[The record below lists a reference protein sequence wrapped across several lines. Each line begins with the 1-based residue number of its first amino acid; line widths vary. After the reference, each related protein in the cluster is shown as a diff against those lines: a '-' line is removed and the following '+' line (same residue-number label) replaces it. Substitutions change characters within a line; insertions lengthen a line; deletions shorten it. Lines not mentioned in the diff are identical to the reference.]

1 MRNDKQEIYKLLM
14 DGYFGIGG
22 FFDGSYLRP
31 HPRESG
37 EKYNLRKRLAYYL
50 NYLKPCVD
58 AHVSPVFK
66 TKAVRDWSGQAS
78 TLWQMFSEDV
88 DFTGRSIEALMK
100 SAALFAKLCGVA
112 FIVVDRA
119 TDGIEAETVGAL
131 ASDRR
136 ALPYAF
142 VVDPMRVQEVSTD
155 KFGRVVKFVF
165 VERDQDPNILTPA
178 KRTMTPDGWELEDS
192 KGKHTGT
199 WNLSGQT
206 PVIPLFSKDCG
217 ADNPLPPSEFLS
229 IAQTN
234 LGIYNMS
241 SWLGE
246 ILVNQTFSILTYPST
261 DMDGLTIGTNNAI
274 GYSPESSHKPEFIAP
289 SAEPAQTLSE
299 NINRLQQECYRM
311 ASVVNVT
318 GVRSE
323 ASGVAKAWD
332 FEQTNQVLADFAEQ
346 VEQAEKRLARI
357 FALFVG
363 AELDYTVK
371 YPSDYNISDVQTELA
386 NAEIAKGLAFGDA
399 FNVEVFKRVLTAYLP
414 ELEDDD
420 FDRLVAE
427 YEDEAQRQKEEAQQ
441 NPLNLMMMQGE
452 PKDDDDDDEPKQEGD

>member
-1 MRNDKQEIYKLLM
+1 MRNDKEEIYRLLM

-37 EKYNLRKRLAYYL
+37 EKYGLRKRLAYYL

-78 TLWQMFSEDV
+78 SLWQMFSEDV
-88 DFTGRSIEALMK
+88 DFTGRSVEGLMK
-100 SAALFAKLCGVA
+100 SAALFAKLCGVS
-112 FIVVDRA
+112 FIVVDRVS
-119 TDGIEAETVGAL
+119 DGVEAETVGAL

-142 VVDPMRVQEVSTD
+142 MVDPLRVQEVSTD

-165 VERDQDPNILTPA
+165 TERDQDPNVLMPA
-178 KRTMTPDGWELEDS
+178 KRTMTPDGWELADS
-192 KGKHTGT
+192 KGKKSGR
-199 WNLSGQT
+199 WNLGGQT
-206 PVIPLFSKDCG
+206 PVVALFSKDCG

-241 SWLGE
+241 SWLSE
-246 ILVNQTFSILTYPST
+246 ILVNQTFSVLTYPSV
-261 DMDGLTIGTNNAI
+261 DLEGLVIGTNNAI
-274 GYSPESSHKPEFIAP
+274 GYSPEASHKPEFISP

-332 FEQTNQVLADFAEQ
+332 FEQTNQILADFAEQ

-363 AELDYTVK
+363 AQLEYTVK

-399 FNVEVFKRVLTAYLP
+399 FNLEIFKRVLTAYLP
-414 ELEDDD
+414 EADDAL

-427 YEDEAQRQKEEAQQ
+427 YEAEQVKMREMVAQASVGLPIDEAKGLRDDAQ
-441 NPLNLMMMQGE
+441 
-452 PKDDDDDDEPKQEGD
+452 